1 MVAVRREGEQ
11 TFWSG
16 AHCSSAAR
24 TLLLNVLL
32 LLLAVCFP
40 VQFEGVATIYS
51 TVLG

>member
-32 LLLAVCFP
+32 LLAVCFP
-40 VQFEGVATIYS
+40 VQLEGVATINS

>member
-32 LLLAVCFP
+32 LAVCFP
-40 VQFEGVATIYS
+40 VQLERVATIS
-51 TVLG
+51 PTVLG